1 MSDILNN
8 MISRLPDLVNCIDI
22 NNEFAQK
29 YLTLVSSED
38 TDQYTEIHH
47 IVPVAYFR
55 DVLQEGDV
63 RKNRS
68 PDMNPANLVKLSK
81 ARHLL
86 AHYYLSQCALESIKN
101 QMETAF
107 CLMFQV
113 IDLKTVSEKDVIDK
127 AEEINRYYQKLCTEG
142 RAHKDGE
149 QYITSVSGTSYA
161 NWKDGTKV
169 GVFARWNKDSKIVS
183 LGDYDKHFFVDINR
197 DNDQITCYHWKLED
211 KQWEIYIS
219 NQEYNDYKSYSLSIR
234 CDCYFHWSS
243 QEPSVFYIGDF
254 YYKVDDYLSL
264 EKLIRQISPTAINSL
279 LSIKYYLNET
289 EYESLCSKI
298 HILHIFIL
306 MASDIPLPKNIPSFK
321 VDIPHLPTKEKNKI
335 ARKRKKKTGVFEK
348 WQNGKIISRTTY
360 ENGIKHGRYES
371 YNDDGSLFTVGEYV
385 NGRKEGK
392 WTTDKVT
399 ENINTSYMLRF
410 TCIYHEDIYNGEYDY
425 EEICDEI
432 DQFRHQRETGL
443 YKNGLKQGTWFSI
456 YDFYDSAHCKIEYYG
471 HIEEYLDGEIKSSKE
486 MPLNHPFHKN
496 YNPKHLSI
504 QHAVDNG
511 MPTYTECTIIE

>member
-8 MISRLPDLVNCIDI
+8 MISRLPDLVNCIDM

-127 AEEINRYYQKLCTEG
+127 AEEINKYYQKLCTEG

-161 NWKDGTKV
+161 NWKNGTKV
-169 GVFARWNKDSKIVS
+169 GVFARWNKDNKIVS
-183 LGDYDKHFFVDINR
+183 LGDYDRHIFIDIGR
-197 DNDQITCYHWKLED
+197 DNDLITEYHWKLEN
-211 KQWEIYIS
+211 KKWSICLFNY
-219 NQEYNDYKSYSLSIR
+219 EYNDSISHHISID
-234 CDCYFHWSS
+234 CDCHFWWDA
-243 QEPSVFYIGDF
+243 ENPSLRTIEYSNRNIDEISKIEQFVRQ
-254 YYKVDDYLSL
+254 LSP
-264 EKLIRQISPTAINSL
+264 KAINAL
-279 LSIKYYLNET
+279 LLIKYYLNDV

-298 HILHIFIL
+298 PILRIL
-306 MASDIPLPKNIPSFK
+306 VQMASDIPLPKKTPSFK
-321 VDIPHLPTKEKNKI
+321 VDIPHLPTKEKKKI

-392 WTTDKVT
+392 WTTNKKN
-399 ENINTSYMLRF
+399 ENISTLHVFRNTA
-410 TCIYHEDIYNGEYDY
+410 IYHEDIYDGEYDY
-425 EEICDEI
+425 EEIYDET
-432 DQFRHQRETGL
+432 DQFSHQRETGL
-443 YKNGLKQGTWFSI
+443 YKKGLKQGTWFSI